1 MQLKG
6 NDPTVF
12 GGAVP
17 GGSVSLVISSMAPA
31 VDSAKH
37 ANHGQVAQV
46 AAQLEPDG
54 LGGKNYESRPQ
65 WTKSQSH
72 TAAGF
77 ERLKLPFSCAVS

>member
-1 MQLKG
+1 MQLKV
-6 NDPTVF
+6 NDRTVV

-17 GGSVSLVISSMAPA
+17 GGSVSLVISNMAHA

-37 ANHGQVAQV
+37 ANHRQV